1 MHVSKFVLYNL
12 VVGFFLILFGD
23 NYVIRFWFTFGIM
36 VLLGFTL
43 AIKVLIGSIY
53 LLIYRC
59 CGSVTSRKEKINVE
73 NNDPI

>member
-12 VVGFFLILFGD
+12 VVGFLLILFGD

-59 CGSVTSRKEKINVE
+59 CGSISRR
-73 NNDPI
+73 

>member
-12 VVGFFLILFGD
+12 VVGFLLILFGD

-43 AIKVLIGSIY
+43 AIKVLIGSVY

-59 CGSVTSRKEKINVE
+59 CGSISAR
-73 NNDPI
+73 

>member
-12 VVGFFLILFGD
+12 VVGFLLILFGD

-43 AIKVLIGSIY
+43 AIKVLIGSVY

-59 CGSVTSRKEKINVE
+59 CGSISRR
-73 NNDPI
+73 